1 LYFESRYDSQS
12 RIETL
17 KARYDESIAYV
28 DHYVGQ
34 FISAVH
40 QDLGPNTAIF
50 LTSDHGESFDHG
62 YGSHGGVMLWEDLIH
77 VPFIMSLPGA
87 AAGRREDLASQVD
100 LAPTIAAVAGLPPP
114 ADWVGRSLVSAT
126 EVGNPTVFSMNFEE
140 NRSHMPLA
148 TGAIAAL
155 RSHWKLL
162 RFFGDPRY
170 PHVPL
175 LKNQL
180 FDLRTD
186 PHEHADLESAQPGIA
201 AELSSAIDEQ
211 LARHGGA
218 VGG

>member
-1 LYFESRYDSQS
+1 
-12 RIETL
+12 
-17 KARYDESIAYV
+17 
-28 DHYVGQ
+28 
-34 FISAVH
+34 
-40 QDLGPNTAIF
+40 
-50 LTSDHGESFDHG
+50 
-62 YGSHGGVMLWEDLIH
+62 
-77 VPFIMSLPGA
+77 
-87 AAGRREDLASQVD
+87 
-100 LAPTIAAVAGLPPP
+100 
-114 ADWVGRSLVSAT
+114 VGRSLVSAT